1 MGDRVKRPAV
11 SNNFTVLNDTD
22 ICFDSGLAEPGCSFS
37 SAQRTPTSPSPGI
50 VEGDSVFFKSNL
62 PYNDVSDSMY
72 QQFDL
77 LSSPSQS
84 PINNDKIGASLMV
97 DDEEPIDQTLDRTN
111 NNNSPTIK
119 HYYKSVKQDS
129 PILVFQPKLSKCIA
143 RVNIFHLKIQIFLFD
158 KYFS

>member
-1 MGDRVKRPAV
+1 MGDRVQRPAV

-84 PINNDKIGASLMV
+84 PINDDKIGASLMV

-129 PILVFQPKLSKCIA
+129 PVLVFQPKLSKFIE
-143 RVNIFHLKIQIFLFD
+143 
-158 KYFS
+158 S